1 MDESIRNALGQL
13 EAERGVRILF
23 AVESGSRAWGF
34 ASPDSDYDVRF
45 LYVHRVEDY
54 LSIRER
60 RDVIEAELP
69 GDLDMAGWDLRKA
82 LGLLA
87 KSNPSLHEW
96 LRSPIVYR
104 QDETFMAEFGPLAD
118 EWLSETALF
127 KHYLNM
133 AKGNWAAYLQE
144 EEVARK
150 KYLYVFRPVLAG
162 RWIERGLGA
171 PPMRF
176 SELRAATLDDPVVDA
191 ALDRLLVDKA
201 RNVEM
206 SLAPRDPDLHRF
218 LGAEIERLS
227 GLDFGP
233 KPRRDDAEL
242 DAFFR
247 RWVGF
252 SGSDAG

>member
-1 MDESIRNALGQL
+1 MEDAIQAALRGV
-13 EAERGVRILF
+13 EAEHGVRVLF

-45 LYVHRVEDY
+45 LYVHPVEHY

-69 GDLDMAGWDLRKA
+69 GDLDLAGWDLRKA

-87 KSNPSLHEW
+87 KSNPSLFEW
-96 LRSPIVYR
+96 LGSPIVYG
-104 QDETFMAEFGPLAD
+104 QDEAFMAEFRPLAKA
-118 EWLSETALF
+118 WLSETALL
-127 KHYLNM
+127 KHYLSM
-133 AKGNWAAYLQE
+133 ARNNWETYLQGE
-144 EEVARK
+144 SVARK
-150 KYLYVFRPVLAG
+150 KYLYVLRPVLAA

-171 PPMRF
+171 PPTLF
-176 SELRAATLDDPVVDA
+176 ADLREGVLDDSTVDA
-191 ALDRLLVDKA
+191 ALDRLLADKA

-206 SLAPRDPDLHRF
+206 SLAPRDPALHGF

-227 GLDFGP
+227 GVESRKD
-233 KPRRDDAEL
+233 PRRDDAEL

-247 RWVGF
+247 RWIGPN
-252 SGSDAG
+252 DAR